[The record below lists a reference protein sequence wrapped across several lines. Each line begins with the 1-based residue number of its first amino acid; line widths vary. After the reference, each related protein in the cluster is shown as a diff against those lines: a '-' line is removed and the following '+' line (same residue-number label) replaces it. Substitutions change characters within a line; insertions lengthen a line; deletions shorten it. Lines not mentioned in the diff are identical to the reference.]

1 MSLGEFD
8 RAIAEL
14 KRAQQLDPLSLI
26 INTDLGA
33 AFVMARRYDEAT
45 AQLRK
50 TIEIDPRFYYAHWML
65 GQALQL
71 QGQLTEA
78 LGEYKSAA
86 ELDDDPFLLGLLAQ
100 AYAKLGQRGEALKLL
115 DQLQQVAAQ
124 GYVPHMALALVHIG
138 LGEKDKAIGWLE
150 GAYRDHHG
158 PAISFIK
165 VDPMLDP
172 LRGDPRFEALVQ
184 KVFPPK

>member
-1 MSLGEFD
+1 LGEFD

-26 INTDLGA
+26 INTDLAA
-33 AFVMARRYDEAT
+33 AFVAARRYNEAT

-50 TIEIDPRFYYAHWML
+50 TIEMDPRFYYAHWLL
-65 GQALQL
+65 GEALQL

-78 LGEYKSAA
+78 LGEYKRAA
-86 ELDDDPFLLGLLAQ
+86 ELDNDPFLLGLLAQ
-100 AYAKLGQRGEALKLL
+100 AYAKLGQRDEALKLL

-124 GYVPHMALALVHIG
+124 GYVPHMAFALAHIG
-138 LGEKDKAIGWLE
+138 LGEKEKAIGWLE
-150 GAYRDHHG
+150 RAYGERHGA
-158 PAISFIK
+158 AISFIK

-184 KVFPPK
+184 KVFPPKQ